1 MEEGVATHP
10 LVIHF
15 MEEHEGRRQEIMLRI
30 LSGHLTSL
38 DHQMTE
44 SANIME
50 SGKNP
55 GEALNQKT
63 EWGGQNS

>member
-15 MEEHEGRRQEIMLRI
+15 MEEHGGRRQETMLRI
-30 LSGHLTSL
+30 LSRHFTSL
-38 DHQMTE
+38 DRQTTE
-44 SANIME
+44 SANILE

-63 EWGGQNS
+63 E